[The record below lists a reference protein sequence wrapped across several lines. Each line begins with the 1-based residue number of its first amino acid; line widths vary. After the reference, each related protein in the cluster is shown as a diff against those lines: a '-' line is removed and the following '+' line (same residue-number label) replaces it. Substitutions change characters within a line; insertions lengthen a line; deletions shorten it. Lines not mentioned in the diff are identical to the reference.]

1 MVIIKKTNKMKK
13 NNINKT
19 KHNIFKHKKLN
30 KNKSKYKNNK
40 KYKNTIQKGG
50 ERSASSID
58 EFMELIN
65 KEEKLD
71 IEIAKEK
78 LTKFKFN
85 KYYSILIKYIP
96 CSIRIRDSTNKQSI
110 KKFYFTKKFEKIKE
124 ESYNNERFAIFKN
137 KNNDKFN
144 PYLDWGTND
153 LIRCYTTNEGYELQI
168 PNPLPLLNDCNIQ
181 VQLMTIGTKQSK
193 KSEHEESDHALVL
206 LINNKDKT
214 FSILDPNGIGITINN
229 LNDKILQNMLV
240 QVLIGY
246 KHKNIYFPA
255 CQRNS
260 YAWEGSCVV
269 WSQLF
274 IELILRFGLDTA
286 KNYLDKLIVSS
297 FNYSDIILKY
307 ANYIY
312 KCLDNMSYIIK
323 DSNFIIAEELHS
335 LITEANNK
343 ILSTEN
349 LKPTL
354 YKQPVIEN
362 GHFLIIFGI
371 DNSNWILLYSKEKYN
386 KPEWNWKNTY
396 IIKSEDFDIQKLST
410 IVKNDKRYTENE
422 GRTKDFTY
430 DTKPDTNGVYQVQ
443 WKYGE
448 VKNTDVKMLQFSLKS
463 PNLITT
469 KTHVKMM
476 DKKEPLIS
484 VFFQKKGYTTN

>member
-1 MVIIKKTNKMKK
+1 MVIIKKTNKTKK
-13 NNINKT
+13 NNINNKT
-19 KHNIFKHKKLN
+19 KHNIIKHKKLN
-30 KNKSKYKNNK
+30 KNKSKNK
-40 KYKNTIQKGG
+40 SKYKNTIQKHKRIIQKGG
-50 ERSASSID
+50 ERFASNID
-58 EFMELIN
+58 EFMKLIN
-65 KEEKLD
+65 QEEKLD

-78 LTKFKFN
+78 LTTFKFN
-85 KYYSILIKYIP
+85 TYYSILIKYIP
-96 CSIRIRDSTNKQSI
+96 CSIRIRDSTNKQLI

-124 ESYNNERFAIFKN
+124 ESYNNEGFAI
-137 KNNDKFN
+137 
-144 PYLDWGTND
+144 LDWGTND

-168 PNPLPLLNDCNIQ
+168 PNPLPLLTDCNIQ

-193 KSEHEESDHALVL
+193 ESEHEESDHALVL

-240 QVLIGY
+240 QVLIDY
-246 KHKNIYFPA
+246 KNKNIYFPA

-274 IELILRFGLDTA
+274 IELILRFGLDAA
-286 KNYLDKLIVSS
+286 KKYLDNLMVSS

-335 LITEANNK
+335 LITEANKK
-343 ILSTEN
+343 ILSNEN

-354 YKQPVIEN
+354 YKQPIIEN

-371 DNSNWILLYSKEKYN
+371 DNSNWILLYSKKKYN
-386 KPEWNWKNTY
+386 QPEWDWKNTY

-410 IVKNDKRYTENE
+410 LVKNDKTYTENE
-422 GRTKDFTY
+422 GR
-430 DTKPDTNGVYQVQ
+430 G
-443 WKYGE
+443 KY
-448 VKNTDVKMLQFSLKS
+448 TDVEMIQFSLKS
-463 PNLITT
+463 PYLITT